1 MVAVFAHTGGLSGGE
16 IVIAGGTATLSQKL
30 LEAVFGDQAVRSHAA
45 RARSDLLQRIDKL
58 LSEEQE
64 RYKDLLAAAAPKRDD
79 ALALRAA
86 VQRVLAAR

>member
-30 LEAVFGDQAVRSHAA
+30 LEAVFGDQAVRSMAA

-58 LSEEQE
+58 LSEEQD
-64 RYKDLLAAAAPKRDD
+64 RYRDLLAAAAPKRDD

-86 VQRVLAAR
+86 VQRVQAAR